1 MAGGGPVSR
10 IASRAMGF
18 RERFFTPATAKALL
32 SWRIL
37 LGIGVGVV
45 VGILAGPTW
54 GVGAGIGVYVAT
66 VIGAMPPSRRRS
78 TIDPF
83 AISEPWRHFV
93 QGTQRA
99 RSSLHQAV
107 NATKAGPLK
116 SRLTDIAGRLEQAV
130 EESWAIA
137 RRGDEI
143 DAAVNRIDPVRLR
156 SQLAMLSKSDPAD
169 QGSDRSAAVASIESQ
184 LASADRLKA
193 LSAGTADRLRLTQAR
208 IDELVARA
216 AEVSVGTSDTDTYEN
231 DVDNLVVELEGLR
244 LAVAETND
252 PASGTA

>member
-1 MAGGGPVSR
+1 
-10 IASRAMGF
+10 MGF
-18 RERFFTPATAKALL
+18 RDRFFTPTTAKALL

-37 LGIGVGVV
+37 LGIAVGVGV
-45 VGILAGPTW
+45 GFLLAPAW
-54 GVGAGIGVYVAT
+54 GVGAGIGVYVAS
-66 VIGAMPPSRRRS
+66 VMGAMPKTPRS

-99 RSSLHQAV
+99 RSSLRQAL
-107 NATKAGPLK
+107 NATNDGPLK
-116 SRLTDIAGRLEQAV
+116 ARLTDIAGRLEQAV

-137 RRGDEI
+137 KRGDEI

-156 SQLAMLSKSDPAD
+156 SQLATLTKPEPAATD
-169 QGSDRSAAVASIESQ
+169 VAGDRSAAVASIESQ

-193 LSAGTADRLRLTQAR
+193 LSASTADRLRLTQAR
-208 IDELVARA
+208 LDELVARA
-216 AEVSVGTSDTDTYEN
+216 AEVSVGTSDTDTYEH

-244 LAVAETND
+244 LAVAETNE
-252 PASGTA
+252 TA

>member
-1 MAGGGPVSR
+1 MA
-10 IASRAMGF
+10 F
-18 RERFFTPATAKALL
+18 RDRFFTPATARALL

-37 LGIGVGVV
+37 LGIGVGLV
-45 VGILAGPTW
+45 VGLLVNPAVGVAA
-54 GVGAGIGVYVAT
+54 GVGAYGVAVL
-66 VIGAMPPSRRRS
+66 GAMPKRPARPS
-78 TIDPF
+78 IDPF

-99 RSSLHQAV
+99 RYSLRQALD
-107 NATKAGPLK
+107 ASKEGPLK
-116 SRLTDIAGRLEQAV
+116 ARLTDIAGRLERAV

-156 SQLAMLSKSDPAD
+156 SQLSTLTKTDP
-169 QGSDRSAAVASIESQ
+169 GGGDRSAAVASIQSQ

-193 LSAGTADRLRLTQAR
+193 LSASTADRLRLTQAR

-216 AEVSVGTSDTDTYEN
+216 AEVSIGASDTDTYEH
-231 DVDNLVVELEGLR
+231 DVDNLVIELEGLR
-244 LAVAETND
+244 LAVAETNES
-252 PASGTA
+252 A